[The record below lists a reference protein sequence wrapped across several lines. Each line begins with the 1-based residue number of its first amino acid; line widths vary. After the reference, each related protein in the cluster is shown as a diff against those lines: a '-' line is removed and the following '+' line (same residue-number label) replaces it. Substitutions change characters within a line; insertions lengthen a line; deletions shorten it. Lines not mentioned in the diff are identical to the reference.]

1 LKNKEQK
8 KKGNFTFL
16 FKIMLGNWRFFWTCV
31 ITMALGVG
39 LSYITPKIVGVT
51 IDSVIGTLDFNLP
64 QQLKDYILQLGG
76 RDFLLTHLFICGLL
90 VFAVAVFSAV
100 FNYIRNYSG
109 AQLAQHLSYKLR
121 KTLFGHIQRLPFSW
135 HKSIQTGDI
144 MQRCSSDVD
153 TICNF
158 VSGQFTDVVRIVF
171 MLVIAYVL
179 MFSINTK
186 LALACLAFV
195 PVVIGYSGGFY
206 GRIAKRFL
214 LADEAEGRM
223 HAIAQENF
231 TGVRVVKAF
240 GRERQELDRFMAGN
254 DEYAN
259 LWIKTGELLGWYWSI
274 GDLISASQTALL
286 LIYGTFLTVHG
297 EMSPGEIIVFVMYGG
312 MLAWPM
318 RRLGRTL
325 GEMSKAGVSIGRI
338 NEILSVKAEQD
349 EETDL
354 SPEIKGDIKYEHVNF
369 GFDNAEVL
377 RDVSFELKAGQTLAI
392 LGGTGSGKSTLLHLL
407 NRLYDLDE
415 EKGQGKIT
423 IDGIGINKISRRHL
437 RRNIAMVLQ
446 EPFLF
451 SDTIDNNLK
460 LAAPETTHE
469 DIESATCTAEIHNS
483 ILEFPK
489 GYETLI
495 GEKGVTLSGGQRQRV
510 AIARA
515 LVEDAPV
522 LVFDDSLSAVDVET
536 DSKIRSALKKR
547 TKDTTTII
555 ISHRIS
561 TLMDADVI
569 MVLSEGKIAEMGN
582 HAELLKLNGIYS
594 SIFNIQSMFEEEM
607 ETEVGANGGGNQSK

>member
-1 LKNKEQK
+1 MK
-8 KKGNFTFL
+8 KRGNLAFL
-16 FKIMLGNWRFFWTCV
+16 LKIMRGNWRFFWICV
-31 ITMALGVG
+31 VTMALGVC
-39 LSYITPKIVGVT
+39 LSYISPKIVGVT
-51 IDSVIGTLDFNLP
+51 IDSVIGQMEFNLP
-64 QQLKDYILQLGG
+64 QQLNETIAQLGG
-76 RDFLLTHLFICGLL
+76 RDYLLSHLYICGLL

-121 KTLFGHIQRLPFSW
+121 KMLFDHIQRLPFSW
-135 HKSIQTGDI
+135 HKSIQTGDV

-153 TICNF
+153 TVCNF
-158 VSGQFTDVVRIVF
+158 VSGQFTDVIRIVF

-186 LALACLAFV
+186 LALACLTFV

-206 GRIAKRFL
+206 GKIAKRFKA
-214 LADEAEGRM
+214 ADEAEGRM

-231 TGVRVVKAF
+231 TGVRVVRAF

-254 DEYAN
+254 DEFAN
-259 LWIKTGELLGWYWSI
+259 LWIKTGELMSWYWSI

-286 LIYGTFLTVHG
+286 LIYGTFLTVNG
-297 EMSPGEIIVFVMYGG
+297 QMSPGEIIVFVMYGG
-312 MLAWPM
+312 ILAWPM

-338 NEILSVKAEQD
+338 NEILSVEAEQD

-354 SPEIKGDIKYEHVNF
+354 FPEMKGDIKYEQVTF
-369 GFDNAEVL
+369 GFENAEVL

-415 EKGQGKIT
+415 KKGQGKIT
-423 IDGIGINKISRRHL
+423 IDGIDINKINRRHL

-460 LAAPETTHE
+460 LASPETTRE
-469 DIESATCTAEIHNS
+469 CIESATCAAEIHSS
-483 ILEFPK
+483 ILEFPQ

-515 LVEDAPV
+515 LVGDAPV

-536 DSKIRSALKKR
+536 DSKIRSALKKS

-555 ISHRIS
+555 ISPRIS
-561 TLMDADVI
+561 TLMDADQI
-569 MVLSEGKIAEMGN
+569 MVLAEGKIAEMGT

-607 ETEVGANGGGNQSK
+607 ETEVGANGIGNQSE